1 MFQEDLLAI
10 AGEHEAMDLT
20 RALAETSARLVE
32 WLVDSAHVRLTL
44 VETYKH
50 IGHRVHR
57 LHSPPSRRGADLVD
71 DLLRECE
78 RRDIPA
84 AWSNAVTGLIASQG
98 RPRGVEC
105 ATPDGLAPRIRPR
118 QVLQIGRASCRDGG
132 LP

>member
-57 LHSPPSRRGADLVD
+57 LPSPPSRRGADLVD

-78 RRDIPA
+78 RRALPRSEERRVGKECVSTFRYR
-84 AWSNAVTGLIASQG
+84 WSQET
-98 RPRGVEC
+98 
-105 ATPDGLAPRIRPR
+105 
-118 QVLQIGRASCRDGG
+118 
-132 LP
+132 